1 MLRIALVSLAL
12 IVWTGATHAAP
23 STCYGV
29 ELAAAWKQGYDSFAR
44 GDYDTAQDVLL
55 PLAENGFA
63 PAQWLVGRMAADG
76 LGTQKDDIAALVW
89 LKLAGLGQIKQARP
103 YASKIESSL
112 GMDGFETV
120 RRRQES
126 WRAKRTASCQDAGPI
141 PTRLGDDGSTK
152 KSPQQLMR
160 WWNDFIADAIDRR
173 PEAIPYLLT
182 LPQVGFVSGLATASI
197 VRYNG
202 QPILLVNESL
212 AERTMPEALEAVL
225 PAAREVINEIA
236 LAAVITAPVESYKG
250 RTLRGFAAGDNQAF
264 LTLMHRAIDM
274 SVKLPPALRQKAE
287 RISEIRYE
295 PAFVHGASAADS
307 MAGLFVEDNSIRG
320 GGYVAFKD
328 NPAMSSPANA
338 LIILLAGATFAA
350 HPGQGDNHARQCT
363 MIKDALQA
371 ARALDMGASIEDH
384 FSRAIGRE
392 NCAH

>member
-1 MLRIALVSLAL
+1 MLRITLTSLAL
-12 IVWTGATHAAP
+12 IVWAGAAHAAP
-23 STCYGV
+23 STCYGLD
-29 ELAAAWKQGYDSFAR
+29 LAAAWKQGYDSFAD
-44 GDYDTAQDVLL
+44 GDYDTAQDVLM

-112 GMDGFETV
+112 NMDGFETV
-120 RRRQES
+120 RLRQES
-126 WRAKRTASCQDAGPI
+126 WRAKRTTSCQNAGPL
-141 PTRLGDDGSTK
+141 PTQLGDNGSTR
-152 KSPQQLMR
+152 KSPQQLMQ

-182 LPQVGFVSGLATASI
+182 LPQVGFVSGLANASI
-197 VRYNG
+197 VRHKG

-236 LAAVITAPVESYKG
+236 LAAVITAPVETYKG

-274 SVKLPPALRQKAE
+274 SVKLPPPLRQKAE

-295 PAFVHGASAADS
+295 PAFVHGASVADS
-307 MAGLFVEDNSIRG
+307 MAGIFVEDTSIRG
-320 GGYVAFKD
+320 GGYIAFKD
-328 NPAMSSPANA
+328 NPAMTSPANA
-338 LIILLAGATFAA
+338 LIGLLAGATFAT
-350 HPGQGDNHARQCT
+350 HPGQDDNHALQCII
-363 MIKDALQA
+363 IKDALQA
-371 ARALDMGASIEDH
+371 AKALDMGARIEDR
-384 FSRAIGRE
+384 FSRTIGKQ
-392 NCAH
+392 NCVN